1 MKRRIAGLLSIG
13 LLLVG
18 LTGWGANLRGPIS
31 ILGDADFTE
40 ENGVVGGAG
49 TADDPYIIAGWEIQ
63 VPEGGHYGVRIENI
77 ASRFELRGLVIQ
89 YANEMMG
96 AGIRIGFADG
106 GVIRGCTVANSLN
119 GIDIVSSTDMVV
131 EGNAL
136 LTAGRGL
143 RVVGESVE
151 QYRHQIAT
159 SNEHN
164 GWPIHYYYGL
174 DGDTISGL
182 ETGHLTVANS
192 RNLVISNNEIVNGDG
207 LVLAFVQDSTVTLNV
222 AHRISNVVTEHGIH
236 LIRSENNEVHENVVK
251 NNRLSGIQLTLSD
264 NNRIRDNFSY
274 VNDSGIRLVA
284 SSDNVISGND
294 LYLTISGIALLG
306 GSSRNRVHGNTIH
319 DNRDKMAEG
328 IVLESAF
335 SNRVEENLIYGSEI
349 GIILEASAANN
360 SILSNTVV
368 SSAYGVAIAGSENT
382 LERNLISQHE
392 RGILFPETFTR
403 SVTRENT
410 FRGNVLADNSMQ
422 HLYTN
427 KDSRENRF
435 TENAFLNDGVTLVS
449 DQGEG
454 NVWTVD
460 GVGNYW
466 GRGAVADAD
475 GDGLGEVPVTVYP
488 AAGEDTAPLAAVEA
502 ETLGLG
508 ILGTL
513 PRESVTVEIPAGDR
527 VEVPVFVAASPHAR
541 ATGFRGFPQE
551 LIEGFP
557 GILFVFDTVV
567 EAGFVMD
574 TVPFDLDIAFFT
586 ETGEWAGSTT
596 MEAMVSDLYRAG
608 APYQYALELP
618 SGTLKTLGIGVGSR
632 LIVP

>member
-1 MKRRIAGLLSIG
+1 MMRRIAGLLSIG

-18 LTGWGANLRGPIS
+18 LTGWTANLRAPIS

-40 ENGVVGGAG
+40 ENGVVGGTG

-63 VPEGGHYGVRIENI
+63 VPEGGRYGVRIENI
-77 ASRFELRGLVIQ
+77 ASRFELRGVVIQ
-89 YANEMMG
+89 YANEMIG

-119 GIDIVSSTDMVV
+119 GIDIISSTDMVL
-131 EGNAL
+131 EENAL

-143 RVVGESVE
+143 RVVGDSVE
-151 QYRHQIAT
+151 QYRHQIPI

-164 GWPIHYYYGL
+164 GRSIHYYYGL
-174 DGDTISGL
+174 EGETISGL
-182 ETGHLTVANS
+182 KTGHLTVVNG

-207 LVLAFVQDSTVTLNV
+207 LLLAFVEDSTVTLNV
-222 AHRISNVVTEHGIH
+222 AHRLSNVVTEHGIH
-236 LIRSENNEVHENVVK
+236 LVHSQSNEVYENVVK

-284 SSDNVISGND
+284 SSENTITGND
-294 LYLTISGIALLG
+294 LYSTISGIALLG
-306 GSSRNRVHGNTIH
+306 GSSRNTVYGNSIH
-319 DNRDKMAEG
+319 DDRDRMAEG
-328 IVLESAF
+328 IVVEASAD
-335 SNRVEENLIYGSEI
+335 NQVEENLIYGGEI
-349 GIILEASAANN
+349 GIILEATATENY
-360 SILSNTVV
+360 ILANTVV
-368 SSAYGVAIAGSENT
+368 SGAYGMAIAGSENT
-382 LERNLISQHE
+382 LERNLLSQHE

-403 SVTRENT
+403 TVTRENT
-410 FRGNVLADNSMQ
+410 FRGNVLADNPTQ

-427 KDSRENRF
+427 KDSRGNRF
-435 TENAFLNDGVTLVS
+435 TENAFLNNGVDLVS
-449 DQGEG
+449 DQGED

-466 GRGAVADAD
+466 GMGAVADAD
-475 GDGLGEVPVTVYP
+475 GDGLGDAPVTVYP
-488 AAGEDTAPLAAVEA
+488 AAGQDTAPWATVEA

-513 PRESVTVEIPAGDR
+513 PRQTATVETAAGDQ

-557 GILFVFDTVV
+557 GILFVFEGEV
-567 EAGFVMD
+567 EAGFVME

-586 ETGEWAGSTT
+586 ETGDWAGSTT
-596 MEAMVSDLYRAG
+596 MTAMGSDLYKAG

-618 SGTLKTLGIGVGSR
+618 SGTLKALGIGAGSR